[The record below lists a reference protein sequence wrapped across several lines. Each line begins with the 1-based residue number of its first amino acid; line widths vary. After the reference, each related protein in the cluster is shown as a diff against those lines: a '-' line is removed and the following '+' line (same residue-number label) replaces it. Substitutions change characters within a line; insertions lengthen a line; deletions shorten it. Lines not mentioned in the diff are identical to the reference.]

1 MLKRTLSMLLCIL
14 MLCSMIPLTAMT
26 ASAAAEPVSCD
37 IKISKFNLTT
47 KSMSEPTIDY
57 AGGMFYDGT
66 SITINGEKYGP
77 GDQFP
82 EGALSEGDYKTVTI
96 QFTPISGCYFVTESD
111 GTSYAGKVTIG
122 NQELTAYVNS
132 KGTLKVMFRMYVNSA
147 DITSDITFTGVD
159 APVDGGNADLTGK
172 GKFSHSGLNITMVD
186 YAYRL
191 PGKNQWYF
199 YTEEKLDS
207 DFSCERFALCV
218 MYEVDPIY
226 NITGFVNKITWNGK
240 GVDAYQPLTNGKG
253 YAIYFYC
260 DITDDIT
267 QITITDIEIPVHGAT
282 PDRTGTASD
291 GIEITKIQYILNS
304 DRSGEYE
311 GTYDAVKHVG
321 DDQLLLGVEIKA
333 KDGFSYD
340 PATVAVVCNG
350 QNYTIRVNR
359 DDGKYVFVFPLDI
372 EPCVIENVEFLDV
385 EPAVDGATPD
395 TSVSVPEGVEL
406 LDAHYVVKS
415 DSLEH
420 FTGKFDSSKHFGDDA
435 IEFHVEVKPEA
446 GYRFNNYTMFTCNGS
461 LPSASMS
468 LGDGSRTL
476 VYDIVIEESLKNP
489 FTDVAEGKW
498 YYNSVIWAVAS
509 GITGG
514 TSATTF
520 SPKMIC
526 TRAQAVQFI
535 WTAAG
540 KPEPTTTANPFT
552 DVAEGKWYY
561 DAVMWAVENGITA
574 GTSPTTFSPNMEC
587 TRSQIVTFLWTAD
600 GNEIVDSANP
610 FTDVA
615 EGKWY
620 YNAVMWA
627 VENGITGGTSATTF
641 SPNTKCD
648 RSQIVTFIQKC
659 AQLGALEIVAQPQTY
674 QMTSSQEDASYTVNV
689 RGEGYPYTYTWHVLM
704 DNDEYVEIHKNAAI
718 SNTFSYEFTD
728 YDFENYRAISVWCE
742 IEDSYGDT
750 VQTNFV
756 TVISKDGQS
765 MVMDPISIVTQPKN
779 YQMTSSQEDA
789 AFAVSISG
797 GQAPYSYRWY
807 VEKDNDQYNELHTT
821 NAVADTFLYEFS
833 DYDFEDYRDITVYC
847 IIEDASGQT
856 LKTNYVYPL
865 MKPDPLSI
873 VTQPKDYQ
881 MTSSQEDA
889 AFAVSVSG
897 GLAPYTYTWY
907 VFKDGGEERFVSE
920 TSAVSDTF
928 TYEFTDYDF
937 EQFRDMYVWCVIK
950 DASGQTVQT
959 NYVFPLQK

>member
-172 GKFSHSGLNITMVD
+172 GKFSHSALNITMVD

-520 SPKMIC
+520 SP
-526 TRAQAVQFI
+526 
-535 WTAAG
+535 
-540 KPEPTTTANPFT
+540 
-552 DVAEGKWYY
+552 
-561 DAVMWAVENGITA
+561 
-574 GTSPTTFSPNMEC
+574 
-587 TRSQIVTFLWTAD
+587 
-600 GNEIVDSANP
+600 
-610 FTDVA
+610 
-615 EGKWY
+615 
-620 YNAVMWA
+620 
-627 VENGITGGTSATTF
+627 
-641 SPNTKCD
+641 NTKCD